1 MDFLVISRTD
11 FLPAYMKLNLL
22 GYVRPKTPILALT
35 ATATVRYQKEIKR
48 SLGMQ
53 NVINVEANPNGENIF
68 RVLPR
73 GNRGDE
79 KLINAL
85 LQRNG
90 LI

>member
-1 MDFLVISRTD
+1 MS
-11 FLPAYMKLNLL
+11 
-22 GYVRPKTPILALT
+22 KTLILALT

-79 KLINAL
+79 KLIDRIKPYAL
-85 LQRNG
+85 ELQEKVISSPLLDNF
-90 LI
+90 L